1 MKPIPIY
8 IGFDQVESVA
18 WHTLT
23 HSILHRA
30 SVPVSFIPVKR
41 SLFKDFHT
49 RPMDNKQSNEFSFTR
64 FLVPYL
70 NNYEGHA
77 IFMDCDMLVLD
88 DIKKLWD
95 LRNPFKS
102 VQVVKHDYVPRDE
115 IKYLGTTQYKYPR
128 KNWSSVMIFNC
139 GHHHTKIL
147 TPEYVNNASGLEL
160 HQFKWTEDDYIGE
173 LPLEW
178 NHLVS
183 EYPPN
188 PQAKLVHYTVGGP
201 YFNEY
206 ANCEYSEAW
215 FNERALM
222 QKCEQRLKLGKRA

>member
-1 MKPIPIY
+1 MKPIPVY
-8 IGFDQVESVA
+8 IGFDQVESVTF
-18 WHTLT
+18 HTLA
-23 HSILHRA
+23 HSIISRA
-30 SVPVSFIPVKR
+30 SVPVSIIPIKR
-41 SLFKDFHT
+41 SLFKEFHT
-49 RPMDNKQSNEFSFTR
+49 RKLDPKQSNEFSFTR

-70 NNYEGHA
+70 NDYEGHA

-88 DIKKLWD
+88 DIKNLWD
-95 LRNPFKS
+95 LRDSSKD

-139 GHHHTKIL
+139 ERCKTL
-147 TPEYVNNASGLEL
+147 TPAYVNKASGLEL
-160 HQFKWTEDDYIGE
+160 HQFKWAENVGG
-173 LPLEW
+173 LPKDW

-188 PQAKLVHYTVGGP
+188 PEAKLIHYTVGGP
-201 YFNEY
+201 YFREY
-206 ANCEYSEAW
+206 QNCEFAEEW

-222 QKCEQRLKLGKRA
+222 TACQQLNESKFA